1 MTFAVVLGGGGYAG
15 SAFHAG
21 VLTALARRGWDARSA
36 SVLLGT
42 SAGAA
47 SAALVRVGFPPAEY
61 VAAVLE
67 EPLSREAAEAMAGIG
82 PLKEPPRPSLPP
94 LRPAAPRTAARG
106 LRHPGSVPLGVI
118 GAALTPPGTVDVDD
132 VSPGY
137 GPRFLQWPGEPLW
150 ITSVS
155 ITSGR
160 RVAFGRDRAA
170 SVPEAVSASVA
181 IPGYFTPVVIDG
193 EQFVDGGAWSTHHA
207 DLLAGTGVDTV
218 IVSAPSST
226 TEALAADPGNL
237 IRAPIRRQLGR
248 ELAILRDRGIRT
260 IAIEPDRAIRSV
272 MGSNSMLLGRRPRIA
287 LAVQHYAE
295 GVLRRSGM

>member
-15 SAFHAG
+15 AAYHAG
-21 VLTALARRGWDARSA
+21 VLTALARRGWDARMA
-36 SVLLGT
+36 EVILGT

-47 SAALVRVGFPPAEY
+47 SAALLRVGFPPAEY

-82 PLKEPPRPSLPP
+82 PLKDPPRPSLPP

-118 GAALTPPGTVDVDD
+118 GAALTPPGTVSVDD

-137 GPRFLQWPGEPLW
+137 GPRFLQWPGEALW
-150 ITSVS
+150 ITAVNIS
-155 ITSGR
+155 SGQ
-160 RVAFGRDRAA
+160 RVAFGRDQAA
-170 SVPEAVSASVA
+170 SVPDAVSASVA
-181 IPGYFTPVVIDG
+181 IPGYFSPVVING
-193 EQFVDGGAWSTHHA
+193 ESFVDGGAWSTHHA
-207 DLLAGTGVDTV
+207 DLLVDAGVDTV

-226 TEALAADPGNL
+226 TDAVARDPGNL
-237 IRAPIRRQLGR
+237 LRAPIRRQLRR
-248 ELAILRDRGIRT
+248 ELAVLRGRGIRT
-260 IAIEPDRAIRSV
+260 IAIEPDRAVRGV

-295 GVLRRSGM
+295 GVLRRSGI